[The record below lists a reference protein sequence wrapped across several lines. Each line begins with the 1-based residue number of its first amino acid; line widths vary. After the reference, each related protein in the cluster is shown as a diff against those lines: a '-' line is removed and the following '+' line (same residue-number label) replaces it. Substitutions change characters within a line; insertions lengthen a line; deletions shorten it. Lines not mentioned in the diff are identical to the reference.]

1 MRRTYVLV
9 ASLLAFG
16 AVACTPATPGNA
28 TAPTD
33 EGRTARAQAAPRQP
47 PPDGTS
53 WSVYLTVDL
62 GNHVAKVC
70 SGSLISQRAVLT
82 AAHCVERDD
91 GSVAPASAAWALVGA
106 GDSSGRP
113 TVERNVVAIDVH
125 PQRSYRYIGSDVV
138 ASSYDAALITLDAPV
153 NSSPLPLA
161 IDGASVSPGPI
172 VTFGYGYVPAQT
184 PMNADGTRSSLVTVS
199 PPDKLGIAPCTDRDV
214 SADHLCM
221 ASVDP
226 TVWGTAPGDSG
237 GPWVRTVRGGQVQVA
252 VTSYGAV
259 DRPGDSVGTNVL
271 DILPWV
277 RATAGLLQ
285 VPAGT
290 VIRDPAT
297 GSAWRVQRDGYRRL
311 VPTGATLACLTDA
324 GVPVVDHDA
333 VTIAQIP
340 EAVGEVENCALAQ
353 RSVAVAPVT
362 TATPPAGTTPTNL
375 PAATTTP
382 APVIMNAPAIA
393 APVAAEVAEPPA
405 ASPAPTAVAG
415 ATQQK
420 RPAATVAVWTYQ
432 GPVVS
437 STDTWLA
444 ITGGNQ
450 RLLLGGALLLLGAG
464 AAAVTVQLRLR
475 REYARH

>member
-16 AVACTPATPGNA
+16 AVACTPAAPGNA
-28 TAPTD
+28 AAPID
-33 EGRTARAQAAPRQP
+33 EARTVRAQAAPSQP
-47 PPDGTS
+47 APDGTS

-62 GNHVAKVC
+62 GNYVAKVC

-91 GSVAPASAAWALVGA
+91 GSVAPASAGRALVGA
-106 GDSSGRP
+106 GDAAGRP
-113 TVERNVVAIDVH
+113 AVERDVVAIDVH

-138 ASSYDAALITLDAPV
+138 ASSYDAALITLDEPV

-237 GPWVRTVRGGQVQVA
+237 GPWVRTVRGGEVQVA

-290 VIRDPAT
+290 VVRDPAT

-311 VPTGATLACLTDA
+311 VPTDAALACLTDA
-324 GVPVVDHDA
+324 GVPVVEHDA
-333 VTIAQIP
+333 VTIEQIP

-353 RSVAVAPVT
+353 RSVAVSPVT
-362 TATPPAGTTPTNL
+362 TITPPATPPTSLAV
-375 PAATTTP
+375 AITTP

-393 APVAAEVAEPPA
+393 APVAAEVATPAA

-415 ATQQK
+415 ATQPT
-420 RPAATVAVWTYQ
+420 RPAGTVAVWTYE

-444 ITGGNQ
+444 ITGGDQ
-450 RLLLGGALLLLGAG
+450 RLLLGGALLLLGTG

-475 REYARH
+475 RAYARR